1 MDVLHKDQRSKRYEH
16 PAIAKLEA
24 YDKLHKSNLLK
35 TLEVF
40 IQQDSNMN
48 DAAKKLF
55 VHTNT
60 LHYRIKRISEI
71 GGIRLTDVNEKLGIF
86 LDLKARK
93 LDEK

>member
-1 MDVLHKDQRSKRYEH
+1 
-16 PAIAKLEA
+16 
-24 YDKLHKSNLLK
+24 
-35 TLEVF
+35 
-40 IQQDSNMN
+40 MN

-71 GGIRLTDVNEKLGIF
+71 GSIRLSDVNEKLGIY

-93 LDEK
+93 FDEK